1 MEHLI
6 HSIRN
11 LAPDSPQHRES
22 GADGASR
29 GARVP
34 VSQRGVHRFPVGKRD
49 GDPSSGLDRPIESLV
64 ADGASPVPPSRSG
77 GCDIVNQI

>member
-1 MEHLI
+1 MEHLL

-34 VSQRGVHRFPVGKRD
+34 VSQHGVHRFPVGKRD
-49 GDPSSGLDRPIESLV
+49 GDPSSGLDRPIESLLLT
-64 ADGASPVPPSRSG
+64 VPLLFRLLVPATV
-77 GCDIVNQI
+77 IL